1 MDKIWK
7 YKDKNSTN
15 LKIVHKIRLRKLSPN
30 TLVLMNKKSEIVVHL
45 EWLRLGP
52 NKITAD
58 YQVR

>member
-45 EWLRLGP
+45 EWLRVGL
-52 NKITAD
+52 NKITTD